1 MLTSSLFNLQK
12 LGSANVSSQN
22 QSGKNQ
28 PLLSSN
34 TDEKLGS
41 FGVHKIFERYF
52 QEEISGLSP
61 LTAKAK
67 QYDLEKFL
75 TFYQGTNGH
84 LNLKEWLPRDTKL
97 FIDELQKQNYAAST
111 CNRALATVRAF
122 GRWLRDE
129 DIINHDPCRKIKDL
143 QLPAFEPKRIDDQ
156 DYHRILKTSD
166 VLSMTKRH
174 EAAQDFRNKA
184 MIILLNNS
192 GLRIHEILSLRLWQL
207 QEKGKKL
214 VQIKCK
220 GSKVR
225 DVRISKECVEI
236 LFEYISSYRI
246 SQTDFLFVNRYG
258 QNLSRNGIAKALNK
272 IASVASV
279 SLPEKI
285 KVTPHRFRHRHG
297 YNARKLKGDVF
308 AASRLG
314 HSTLNYVGR
323 YATLSSEEET
333 DLVEKL

>member
-1 MLTSSLFNLQK
+1 MPISSLFNLPVT
-12 LGSANVSSQN
+12 GSPNVSSQN
-22 QSGKNQ
+22 QRDQIESFL
-28 PLLSSN
+28 PSN
-34 TDEKLGS
+34 TDEKLGP
-41 FGVHKIFERYF
+41 FGVYKIIERYF

-75 TFYQGTNGH
+75 TFYQGMNGH
-84 LNLKEWLPRDTKL
+84 SNLQEWLPRDTKL
-97 FIDELQKQNYAAST
+97 FIDELQKQNYAPST
-111 CNRALATVRAF
+111 CNRILATVRAF

-129 DIINHDPCRKIKDL
+129 GEINHDPCRKIREL

-156 DYHRILKTSD
+156 DFHRLLKTSD
-166 VLSMTKRH
+166 VLTMTRRH

-184 MIILLNNS
+184 MIVLLNNS

-207 QEKGKKL
+207 EEKGKKL
-214 VQIKCK
+214 VQVKCK

-225 DVRISKECVEI
+225 NVRISKECVEI
-236 LFEYISSYRI
+236 LLEYISSYRI

-258 QNLSRNGIAKALNK
+258 QKLSRNGIAKALNK
-272 IASVASV
+272 IASIASA

-314 HSTLNYVGR
+314 HSTLNYIGR
-323 YATLSSEEET
+323 YATLSTEEES